1 MLKASVIIAQEKD
14 MEKIKFFRIEFRRFT
29 HFLKNDVG
37 QLFQYGFS
45 LSKNAQILE
54 SDRSRSKS

>member
-29 HFLKNDVG
+29 HFLKNDCGSVISIWL
-37 QLFQYGFS
+37 QF
-45 LSKNAQILE
+45 E
-54 SDRSRSKS
+54 